1 MDDTEYDFVIADA
14 VSKNIY
20 VDRKD
25 AFLSDGTK
33 FGTVV
38 TYCDGHCSQYTHLR
52 SSMLG
57 YACINLFSMINRFP
71 DFAVRVA
78 VDSFY
83 IDVKHSDAVAEF
95 TNPDEIWGSWRIKK
109 EMLRDYSQSA
119 DVEISNDYLRGDNL
133 SERSNAPPCSDP
145 ICRYKTV
152 YLNGCG
158 GSGKTT
164 RAIELF
170 RGKCSMIVLTPTH
183 RLAREIAQR
192 GV

>member
-14 VSKNIY
+14 VSKNLY

-25 AFLSDGTK
+25 ALLSDGTK
-33 FGTVV
+33 LGTIV
-38 TYCDGHCSQYTHLR
+38 TYSDGYRSPYAHLR

-57 YACINLFSMINRFP
+57 YACINLFSMINIFP

-109 EMLRDYSQSA
+109 KCCAVILNPQTMKLATITYAVIIYQNVLMHHRVLIQFA
-119 DVEISNDYLRGDNL
+119 DTKQFI
-133 SERSNAPPCSDP
+133 
-145 ICRYKTV
+145 
-152 YLNGCG
+152 
-158 GSGKTT
+158 
-164 RAIELF
+164 
-170 RGKCSMIVLTPTH
+170 
-183 RLAREIAQR
+183 
-192 GV
+192 